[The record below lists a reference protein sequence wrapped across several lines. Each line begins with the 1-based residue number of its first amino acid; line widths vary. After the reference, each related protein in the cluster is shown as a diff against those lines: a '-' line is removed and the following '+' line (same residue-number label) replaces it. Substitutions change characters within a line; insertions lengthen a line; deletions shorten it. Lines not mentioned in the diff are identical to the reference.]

1 MSTLLA
7 DKQASPQNEYKIRLL
22 RPHAKQELFRRS
34 KAKRKV
40 IRAGR
45 RGGKTT
51 GSAIIA
57 VDYFLAG
64 KRVLYAA
71 PTIDQVEAFW
81 FEVCNALEEPIQ
93 AKLFNKNETE
103 HSIEFPGTKQRIR
116 AKTAWNADTL
126 RGDYAD
132 LLILEEWQLSNED
145 AWEVVGAP
153 MLLDNDGDA
162 IFIYTPPSLRS
173 TGTSKA
179 RDPRH
184 AAKLYLKAQEDKSG
198 RWETFHFTS
207 YDNPHL
213 NRVALNEITKDMSR
227 DAFRHEI
234 MAEDDD
240 MELGRLVYGMFNERV
255 CKIPRFEIPANWS
268 HFSGHDFGIANPAA
282 LFVAQNPTG
291 EFFVYKEYLPGP
303 GKTAYHHVEA
313 WKEITKGKTLLKR
326 VGGSHQEEEI
336 RQLYAAQG
344 WSISE
349 PYIPKV
355 NAQIEKVQ
363 SFMEHNR
370 IYVFDDCINYLN
382 ELFNCLFDVDE
393 NNVVINKI
401 KDEARYHS
409 CACARYLFSSFQ
421 TERIDNTMYKPVSY
435 LRVK

>member
-313 WKEITKGKTLLKR
+313 WKELTKGKTVLKR

-336 RQLYAAQG
+336 RQLYSAQG
-344 WSISE
+344 WSITE
-349 PYIPKV
+349 PYISKV
-355 NAQIEKVQ
+355 NSQIEKVQ

-370 IYVFDDCINYLN
+370 IYVFDDCTNYLN
-382 ELFNCLFDVDE
+382 ELFNCLFEVDE

-401 KDEARYHS
+401 KDEARYHL
-409 CACARYLFSSFQ
+409 CACSRYLFSSFQ
-421 TERIDNTMYKPVSY
+421 TERIDSTMYNPVSY

>member
-81 FEVCNALEEPIQ
+81 FEVCRALEEPIQ

-213 NRVALNEITKDMSR
+213 SRVALNEITKDMSR
-227 DAFRHEI
+227 DAYRHEI

-240 MELGRLVYGMFNERV
+240 MELGRLVYGMFNEKV

-344 WSISE
+344 WPISE
-349 PYIPKV
+349 PYISKI
-355 NAQIEKVQ
+355 NSQIEKVQ

-370 IYVFDDCINYLN
+370 MYVFDDCINYLN

-401 KDEARYHS
+401 KDEARYHL
-409 CACARYLFSSFQ
+409 CACSRYLFSSFQ
-421 TERIDNTMYKPVSY
+421 TERIDSTMYNPVSY